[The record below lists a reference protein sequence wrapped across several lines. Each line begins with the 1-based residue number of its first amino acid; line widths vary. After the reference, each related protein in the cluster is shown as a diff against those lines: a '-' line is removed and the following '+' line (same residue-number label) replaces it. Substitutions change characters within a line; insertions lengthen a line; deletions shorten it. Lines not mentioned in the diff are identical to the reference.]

1 MSTDLLF
8 VYGTLMSPFDHP
20 HAKHLHA
27 KARCLGPARMPGILY
42 QVTWYPGATDRLNHH
57 ANASES
63 WVYGELW
70 QLDTELLLTEIDRYE
85 ECSPNDPSPHEYQ
98 RVLRLVEF
106 ICQSEWQ
113 TAWVYLYQR
122 DPLGLKCL
130 EDGRFGLE
138 QFTP

>member
-20 HAKHLHA
+20 NAKHLHA
-27 KARCLGPARMPGILY
+27 KARCLGAARMPGILY

-70 QLDTELLLTEIDRYE
+70 QLDTELLLTEIDHYE
-85 ECSPNDPSPHEYQ
+85 ECRISNENFDRNAAPQYDHTRQLEKSQACTE
-98 RVLRLVEF
+98 
-106 ICQSEWQ
+106 ICFGHSQS
-113 TAWVYLYQR
+113 
-122 DPLGLKCL
+122 
-130 EDGRFGLE
+130 
-138 QFTP
+138 